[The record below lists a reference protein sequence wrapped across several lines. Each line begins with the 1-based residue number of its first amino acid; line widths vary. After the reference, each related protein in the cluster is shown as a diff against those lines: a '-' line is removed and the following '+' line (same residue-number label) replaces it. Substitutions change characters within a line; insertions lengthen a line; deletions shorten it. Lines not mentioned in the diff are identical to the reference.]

1 MCRRLRRIAAI
12 LFLSAGLCG
21 CAEINI
27 YVQDHSTATVT
38 IEQDRTNVKADADI
52 PLGTA
57 LQ

>member
-1 MCRRLRRIAAI
+1 MCHKLIVIVTLLI
-12 LFLSAGLCG
+12 LAG

-27 YVQDHSTATVT
+27 YVMDHSTATVT
-38 IEQDRTNVKADADI
+38 IEQDRTDVTADADI

>member
-1 MCRRLRRIAAI
+1 MCRNLM
-12 LFLSAGLCG
+12 LFGLLLALAG

-27 YVQDHSTATVT
+27 YVTENSTATIT
-38 IEQDRTNVKADADI
+38 IEQDRTDVTADAEI

>member
-1 MCRRLRRIAAI
+1 MFRNLALA
-12 LFLSAGLCG
+12 LGVVGLVG

-38 IEQDRTNVKADADI
+38 IEQDRTAVTTDAEI

>member
-1 MCRRLRRIAAI
+1 MRRGLRQVVAI
-12 LFLSAGLCG
+12 LFLSGVLCG

>member
-1 MCRRLRRIAAI
+1 MRRGLRKVAAI
-12 LFLSAGLCG
+12 LFLFAGLCG

-27 YVQDHSTATVT
+27 YVQEHSTATIT

>member
-1 MCRRLRRIAAI
+1 MAAI